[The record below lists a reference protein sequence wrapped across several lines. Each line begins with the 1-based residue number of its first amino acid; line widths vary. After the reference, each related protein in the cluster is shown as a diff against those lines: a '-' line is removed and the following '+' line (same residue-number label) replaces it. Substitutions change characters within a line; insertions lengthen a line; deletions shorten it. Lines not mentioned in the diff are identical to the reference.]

1 MSSFELCFK
10 LGIMHCLKLF
20 NETGDGKFKDDVYYS
35 NRKLSLYICNEKWHF
50 LTHLYDCFF
59 PAIWKG

>member
-35 NRKLSLYICNEKWHF
+35 NRKLSL
-50 LTHLYDCFF
+50 
-59 PAIWKG
+59 